1 MSKKANTAMI
11 GAFVI
16 GAAILSVVGIL
27 AFGSGVL
34 FKHTDDFV
42 LYFEGDLTGLTVGAP
57 VVFRGVRV
65 GQVKNISVIYE
76 VAELAFHIPV
86 FIETDPKRFHEITP
100 NGHEVRHVMQQ
111 HELDELIEAGLRG
124 QLSLQ
129 SLVTGQLAVSLDILP
144 DTPVNLRG
152 DGKMLEIPT
161 VPSSFERLAAA
172 LKKLDLPKLAENIN
186 RVVEDI
192 GNAIDD
198 GGLEAL
204 LLDIRGTAQE
214 FKVLANELRGRTEVI
229 TNEIQMTAQ
238 TARGLMD
245 TVNKQVDPVSNEAIA
260 TMEEIQKAMA
270 QAEETLIEIEE
281 LARDYS
287 ADSDFGYELATAL
300 NEIAATARSVR
311 ALTDM
316 LQQQPDALLRG
327 KTGSEGN

>member
-16 GAAILSVVGIL
+16 GAAILTVVGIL

-34 FKHTDDFV
+34 FKHTDEFV
-42 LYFEGDLTGLTVGAP
+42 LYFDGDLTGLTVGSP

-65 GQVKNISVIYE
+65 GQVKSISVYYE
-76 VAELAFHIPV
+76 SGATAFEIPV
-86 FIETDPKRFHEITP
+86 IIETDPNRFHEIDP
-100 NGHEVRHVMQQ
+100 RGSEVQ
-111 HELDELIEAGLRG
+111 HKIEPEELQRLIKAGLRG
-124 QLSLQ
+124 QLNLQ

-144 DTPVNLRG
+144 DTPINLRG
-152 DGKMLEIPT
+152 DGSMNEIPT
-161 VPSSFERLAAA
+161 VPSSFERLSAA
-172 LKKLDLPKLAENIN
+172 LRKLDLPELADNIN

-192 GNAIDD
+192 GKAIDD

-204 LLDIRGTAQE
+204 LLDIRGMAQE
-214 FKVLANELRGRTEVI
+214 FTALANELRGRTAVI
-229 TNEIQMTAQ
+229 TDEIQMTAE

-245 TVNKQVDPVSNEAIA
+245 TIDNQVDPVSNEAIA

-270 QAEETLIEIEE
+270 QAEKTLVEIQD
-281 LARDYS
+281 LAVDYS
-287 ADSDFGYELATAL
+287 AESEFGFELSTAL
-300 NEIAATARSVR
+300 NEVAATARSVR

>member
-1 MSKKANTAMI
+1 MSKKASTAMI

-16 GAAILSVVGIL
+16 GAAILTVVGIL

-65 GQVKNISVIYE
+65 GQVKDISVIYE

-86 FIETDPKRFHEITP
+86 IIETDPKRFHEITP
-100 NGHEVRHVMQQ
+100 KGLEIRHEMERS
-111 HELDELIEAGLRG
+111 ELEQLIQAGLRG
-124 QLSLQ
+124 QLNLQ

-144 DTPVNLRG
+144 DTPINLRG
-152 DGKMLEIPT
+152 DGSINEIPT

-204 LLDIRGTAQE
+204 LLDIRATAQE
-214 FKVLANELRGRTEVI
+214 FTALASELRGRTAVI
-229 TNEIQMTAQ
+229 TDEFQKTAE

-245 TVNKQVDPVSNEAIA
+245 TIDDQVDPMADEAVQ
-260 TMEEIQKAMA
+260 TMKDIQKAME
-270 QAEETLIEIEE
+270 QAEQTLIEFQH
-281 LARDYS
+281 LAVDYS
-287 ADSDFGYELATAL
+287 ADSDFGFELSTAL

>member
-1 MSKKANTAMI
+1 MSKKASTAMI

-16 GAAILSVVGIL
+16 GAAILAVVGIL

-34 FKHTDDFV
+34 FKKTDDFV
-42 LYFEGDLTGLTVGAP
+42 LYFDGDLTGLTVGAP

-65 GQVKNISVIYE
+65 GQVKNISVFYE
-76 VAELAFHIPV
+76 PGATAFEIPV
-86 FIETDPKRFHEITP
+86 IIETDPDRFHEI
-100 NGHEVRHVMQQ
+100 GRQGEEVKHEIEPE
-111 HELDELIEAGLRG
+111 ELKRLIKAGLRG

-144 DTPVNLRG
+144 DTPINMRG
-152 DGKMLEIPT
+152 DGSMNEIPT
-161 VPSSFERLAAA
+161 VPSSIERLSAA
-172 LKKLDLPKLAENIN
+172 LKELDLPKLAKNVN

-204 LLDIRGTAQE
+204 LTDIRGTAQE
-214 FKVLANELRGRTEVI
+214 FKVLANELRGRTAVI
-229 TNEIQMTAQ
+229 TDEIQMTAQ

>member
-1 MSKKANTAMI
+1 MSKKASTAMI

-16 GAAILSVVGIL
+16 GAAILTVVGIL

-34 FKHTDDFV
+34 FKQTDEFV

-65 GQVKNISVIYE
+65 GQVKSISVFYE
-76 VAELAFHIPV
+76 VGATAFEIPV
-86 FIETDPKRFHEITP
+86 IIETDPTRFHEIDR
-100 NGHEVRHVMQQ
+100 GREVQ
-111 HELDELIEAGLRG
+111 HKIEPEELERLIKAGLRG
-124 QLSLQ
+124 QLNLQ

-144 DTPVNLRG
+144 DTPVHLRG
-152 DGKMLEIPT
+152 DGSMNEIPT
-161 VPSSFERLAAA
+161 VPSSFERLSAA
-172 LKKLDLPKLAENIN
+172 LKKLDLPKLAENVN

-204 LLDIRGTAQE
+204 LLDIRGMAQE
-214 FKVLANELRGRTEVI
+214 FTALASELRGRTAVI
-229 TNEIQMTAQ
+229 TDEFQKTAQ

-245 TVNKQVDPVSNEAIA
+245 SIDNQVDPVSNEAIA
-260 TMEEIQKAMA
+260 TMDEIQKAMA
-270 QAEETLIEIEE
+270 QAEKALTEIEE

-287 ADSDFGYELATAL
+287 ADSDFGFELSTAL

>member
-1 MSKKANTAMI
+1 MSKKASTAMI

-34 FKHTDDFV
+34 FKHTDDFI
-42 LYFEGDLTGLTVGAP
+42 LYFEGDLTGLSVGAP

-65 GQVKNISVIYE
+65 GQVKSISVIYE
-76 VAELAFHIPV
+76 VAELTFHIPV
-86 FIETDPKRFHEITP
+86 IIETDPARFHEISP
-100 NGHEVRHVMQQ
+100 KGFERKHEMEAE
-111 HELDELIEAGLRG
+111 ELAQLIEAGLRG

-144 DTPVNLRG
+144 DTPVKMRG
-152 DGKMLEIPT
+152 DGSMQEIPT
-161 VPSSFERLAAA
+161 VPSSFERLASA
-172 LKKLDLPKLAENIN
+172 LRKLDLPKLAENIN

-192 GNAIDD
+192 GDFIDE
-198 GGLEAL
+198 GGMRELVQ
-204 LLDIRGTAQE
+204 DIRFAAQE
-214 FKVLANELRGRTEVI
+214 AGSLANELRGRTAVI
-229 TNEIQMTAQ
+229 TDEFQKTAQ

-245 TVNKQVDPVSNEAIA
+245 SIDNQVDPVAGEAVK
-260 TMEEIQKAMA
+260 TLKEIRKAMV
-270 QAEETLIEIEE
+270 QAEEALVKIEH
-281 LARDYS
+281 LAADYS
-287 ADSDFGYELATAL
+287 ADSDFGYELSTAL

-327 KTGSEGN
+327 KGAAGGN